1 MATQSSK
8 PFSPGARRAGRRD
21 DSANEFVHARRV
33 HRAELAEDYVK
44 LIDALAGE
52 HGQARAIDMAR
63 RLGVSHVTVS
73 RALGRLREA
82 GLVADQPGRAIV
94 LTQAGR
100 ELARLGRRRHEDVLR
115 FLLALG
121 VPPAVAAIDA
131 EGVEHHVSATTL
143 ACMRRL
149 TRERGRE

>member
-1 MATQSSK
+1 MTIK
-8 PFSPGARRAGRRD
+8 PVIRGARRVGRPG

-33 HRAELAEDYVK
+33 RRAELAEDYVK
-44 LIDALAGE
+44 LIDELAGE
-52 HGQARAIDMAR
+52 QGQARAIDVAR

-82 GLVADQPGRAIV
+82 GLVAEQPGRAIA

-100 ELARLGRRRHEDVLR
+100 ELARLGRRRHQDVLH

-131 EGVEHHVSATTL
+131 EGLEHHVSATTL
-143 ACMRRL
+143 ARMRRL
-149 TRERGRE
+149 TRERGKD